1 MTLEIRH
8 TRSLVVVIA
17 MEMAA
22 TSVSEDPLE
31 RSESSE
37 RQGKERHVPEIPDF
51 DRPVLTAGHQP
62 LAFAVETHGCDIS
75 VVAFKNCDL
84 QIRISGK

>member
-1 MTLEIRH
+1 MTLKIRH

-22 TSVSEDPLE
+22 TSVSKDPLE

-37 RQGKERHVPEIPDF
+37 RQGKQRHVPEIPDF
-51 DRPVLTAGHQP
+51 DSPI
-62 LAFAVETHGCDIS
+62 FATGD
-75 VVAFKNCDL
+75 
-84 QIRISGK
+84 